1 MGIFKYESAVPPVML
16 ADISEIRIL
25 RKQNNLTQ
33 SQLARL
39 SGVSQSLIA
48 KLEAG
53 LIDPSYGNFRKIHD
67 VLNGLREEKEP
78 KAGDVSSSRIISA
91 RRENSLVDAV
101 RKMKRHG
108 ISQLPVMDGV
118 NVVGLLAEKNVIE
131 IVHQGRDV
139 RKLRVEGA
147 MGDAP
152 PAVPVKTPLRIVT
165 ELLRVSPLVVV
176 TRNGKP
182 SGVVSKADILNR
194 LAR

>member
-1 MGIFKYESAVPPVML
+1 ML
-16 ADISEIRIL
+16 ADLSEIRIL
-25 RKQNNLTQ
+25 RKQHNLTQ

-39 SGVSQSLIA
+39 AGVSQSLVA

-53 LIDPSYGNFRKIHD
+53 LIDPGYANFRKIHG
-67 VLNGLREEKEP
+67 VLTGIREKKEL
-78 KAGDVSSSRIISA
+78 KAGDVASA
-91 RRENSLVDAV
+91 RIVSVSRGGSIVDAV

-108 ISQLPVMDGV
+108 ISQLPVRDGE
-118 NVVGLLAEKNVIE
+118 NLVGLLAERDVIE
-131 IVHQGRDV
+131 LIHQGKDAG
-139 RKLRVEGA
+139 KLSVADA

-182 SGVVSKADILNR
+182 AGVVSKTDVLNR
-194 LAR
+194 LAK